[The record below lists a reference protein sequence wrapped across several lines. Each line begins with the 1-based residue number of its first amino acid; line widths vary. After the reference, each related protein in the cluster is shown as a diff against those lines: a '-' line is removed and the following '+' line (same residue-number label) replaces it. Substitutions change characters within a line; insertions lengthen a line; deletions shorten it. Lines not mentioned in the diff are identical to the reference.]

1 MFTPRENNRLLDYY
15 KIISISRPILARANM
30 GLDFVS
36 GQYGCL
42 FSRCRK
48 YVINRL
54 IHGHFHIGLVI
65 IPRPMLALDSVSG
78 QYGGLG
84 MKTRP
89 IWKCPCI
96 NLYVLD
102 DKEKFLL
109 VKFRTSNHRLP
120 IEVGR
125 WRNIKREN
133 RICNLCN
140 GRNLGDE
147 FHYLFECPSLS
158 NERKKYFEPHFL
170 NRPNILKFCNL
181 MNSKS
186 VSVLCNMCKYIR
198 IINMRVCSPG

>member
-1 MFTPRENNRLLDYY
+1 MG
-15 KIISISRPILARANM
+15 ISILAWLSS
-30 GLDFVS
+30 LD
-36 GQYGCL
+36 
-42 FSRCRK
+42 
-48 YVINRL
+48 
-54 IHGHFHIGLVI
+54 
-65 IPRPMLALDSVSG
+65 P
-78 QYGGLG
+78 YGGLG
-84 MKTRP
+84 MITRP

-109 VKFRTSNHRLP
+109 VKFRTLNHRLP

-125 WRNIKREN
+125 WRNIIREN

-158 NERKKYFEPHFL
+158 NERKKYLESHFI
-170 NRPNILKFCNL
+170 NRPNILKLCNL

-186 VSVLCNMCKYIR
+186 VSVLCNIDLNTKVDFSDFIFVKIYNKFDVRKKKCLNHQKIKA
-198 IINMRVCSPG
+198 I